1 MYIYFQTFGCKV
13 NQYETAAVADLFDR
27 DRFTVTDDPF
37 LCDVCIINSCCVTA
51 ESVSKMRQFLRRMRR
66 LCPDAVI
73 AVTGCAPQGE
83 PDISL
88 PEADIVTGTKNRAA
102 LPALVDSFLS
112 DRRNVTDISPYNGSE
127 IFEPL
132 RCAADKGHTRAFLK
146 IQDGCSRFCSYCI
159 IPYTRGRIR
168 SKSPDMLR
176 DDVSALSSAG
186 YSEIVL
192 TGINLGFYGREY
204 GISIA
209 DAVNICAGS
218 ENIQRIRLGSLEPEL
233 LSDPVLEKLAAQP
246 KLCPS
251 FHLSLQSGCEK
262 TLRSMNRKYTPD
274 EYKHTVEKVRDMFPE
289 CSVTTDIMTG
299 FPGETEEDFGES
311 AAFAESI
318 GFSDIHVFP
327 YSVRKGTK
335 AALMPCQVDGG
346 EKHRRAAVISQIA
359 KRSREKFLDG
369 QLGKTFPVLFE
380 REKSDGSCGG
390 YTPNYTF
397 IKILTKNSKKHLRNL
412 VFYVTID
419 RIEENM
425 CYGSF
430 ADI

>member
-1 MYIYFQTFGCKV
+1 MYIYFQTLGCKV
-13 NQYETAAVADLFDR
+13 NQYETAAVAALFDR
-27 DRFTVTDDPF
+27 ERFTVTDDPDT
-37 LCDVCIINSCCVTA
+37 CDVCVINSCSVTA
-51 ESVSKMRQFLRRMRR
+51 ESVAKMKQLLRRIRR
-66 LCPDAVI
+66 LRPEAVI

-102 LPALVDSFLS
+102 LPALVDRFLS
-112 DRRNVTDISPYNGSE
+112 ERKKITDISAYSGSE

-132 RCAADKGHTRAFLK
+132 GCAADEGHTRAFLK
-146 IQDGCSRFCSYCI
+146 IQDGCNRFCSYCI

-168 SKSPDMLR
+168 SKSPEMLK
-176 DDVSALSSAG
+176 DDVSELSAAG

-192 TGINLGFYGREY
+192 TGINLGFYGCEY
-204 GISIA
+204 GLSIA
-209 DAVNICAGS
+209 DAVNICTEG
-218 ENIQRIRLGSLEPEL
+218 ENIKRIRLGSLEPEL
-233 LSDPVLEKLAAQP
+233 LSDSILESLAAQP

-262 TLRSMNRKYTPD
+262 TLRSMNRKYTPE
-274 EYKHTVEKVRDMFPE
+274 EYRKTVERVRAVFPG

-299 FPGETEEDFGES
+299 FPGETEEDFKES
-311 AAFAESI
+311 ASFAESI

-327 YSVRKGTK
+327 YSVRNGTK
-335 AALMPCQVDGG
+335 AASMPNQVEGG
-346 EKHRRAAVISQIA
+346 EKHRRTAVISQIG
-359 KRSREKFLDG
+359 KRSREKFLEE

-380 REKSDGSCGG
+380 REKPDGSCGG

-397 IKILTKNSKKHLRNL
+397 IKILTENSKKHLRNL
-412 VFYVTID
+412 IFYVTID